1 MARVRRH
8 HGHGP
13 PGVQLPVDLRRPRRG
28 LAGVPATDEVDAMRN
43 WPRTQKENAAQWA
56 LAGLVVLLLYGG
68 VSLVVVLV
76 R

>member
-1 MARVRRH
+1 M
-8 HGHGP
+8 
-13 PGVQLPVDLRRPRRG
+13 
-28 LAGVPATDEVDAMRN
+28 PATDEVDAMRN